1 MRSAA
6 PAVVAA
12 AKAETS
18 IGAVMLY
25 RASFSSEGLVPRI
38 VMFNFIVASPVGCLP
53 AA

>member
-6 PAVVAA
+6 PAVAAA

-18 IGAVMLY
+18 IGTAMLY
-25 RASFSSEGLVPRI
+25 RASFGSEVLVSTI
-38 VMFNFIVASPVGCLP
+38 VMLNFIVASPVGCLP